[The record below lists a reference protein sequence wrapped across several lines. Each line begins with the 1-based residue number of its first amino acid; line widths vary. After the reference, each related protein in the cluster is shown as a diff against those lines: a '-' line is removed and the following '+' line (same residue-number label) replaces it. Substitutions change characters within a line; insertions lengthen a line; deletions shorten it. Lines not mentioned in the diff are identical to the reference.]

1 MKTFIVA
8 YREPTVMERDQGII
22 LCRNGQGKVRT
33 FFSSAD
39 AREAA
44 GILGVIDA
52 MDEKELK
59 RENEKAKH

>member
-1 MKTFIVA
+1 MKTYIVA
-8 YREPTVMERDQGII
+8 YREPTAMERNPGMI
-22 LCRNGQGKVRT
+22 LCRDARGRVCT

-44 GILGVIDA
+44 GMLGVIDA

-59 RENEKAKH
+59 HENEKA